1 MQSNIQQQAVAY
13 PRLSFFFAKIFSEK
27 YKKLA
32 KGVPNGTPQP
42 HIPYDNIYMQ
52 NVKSGVVYVK
62 EKGYEMKRVVLAI
75 RNRLVLEAVTNALKR
90 AGFFVE
96 KSSSQEPERIL
107 TLTNALAVTTLVMD
121 VTRSGDGTFDMRMN
135 TAREAKRRNP
145 EIKIA
150 LLCDNVSDE
159 SSAYKV
165 KCAKEDGSID
175 AFFYES
181 VPSDYLADAID
192 AL

>member
-1 MQSNIQQQAVAY
+1 
-13 PRLSFFFAKIFSEK
+13 
-27 YKKLA
+27 
-32 KGVPNGTPQP
+32 
-42 HIPYDNIYMQ
+42 
-52 NVKSGVVYVK
+52 
-62 EKGYEMKRVVLAI
+62 MKRTVVAI
-75 RNRLVLEAVTNALKR
+75 VNSLVSEAVCMALKR
-90 AGFFVE
+90 IGF
-96 KSSSQEPERIL
+96 
-107 TLTNALAVTTLVMD
+107 VTTKSFSQTTDAISKLCDTSFANLLLMD
-121 VTRSGDGTFDMRMN
+121 VTRVGEGTFDMRMD
-135 TAREAKRRNP
+135 TVKEIRRQNP

-181 VPSDYLADAID
+181 VPPDYLADAID